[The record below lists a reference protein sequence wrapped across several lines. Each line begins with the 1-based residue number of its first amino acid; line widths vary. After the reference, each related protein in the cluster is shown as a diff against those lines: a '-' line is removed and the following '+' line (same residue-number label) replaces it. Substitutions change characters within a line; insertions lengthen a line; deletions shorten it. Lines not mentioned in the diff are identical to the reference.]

1 MSEHT
6 NPIRARLAAAL
17 AQRHWEPAVLAQATG
32 VPEALVREHLAG
44 AVPVTRAV
52 VQRYSAALGRDAA
65 HLLAEAA
72 QAGVVEDEAAPPLEA
87 VARLLHE
94 AWPHATP
101 AERRQLMASLRAI
114 REQGERH
121 GREQ

>member
-1 MSEHT
+1 VSEHT

-32 VPEALVREHLAG
+32 VPEALVRDHLAG

-52 VQRYSAALGRDAA
+52 VQRYSAALGLDVTD
-65 HLLAEAA
+65 LLAEAA
-72 QAGVVEDEAAPPLEA
+72 QAGVVEDEDVPLEA
-87 VARLLHE
+87 VTRLLHE
-94 AWPHATP
+94 VWPQATP

>member
-6 NPIRARLAAAL
+6 NPIQEQLAAAL

-32 VPEALVREHLAG
+32 VPEALVRDHLAG

-52 VQRYSAALGRDAA
+52 VQRYSAALGLDVA
-65 HLLAEAA
+65 HLLADAA
-72 QAGVVEDEAAPPLEA
+72 QAGVVEDEDAPPLAA
-87 VARLLHE
+87 VASLLHE
-94 AWPHATP
+94 AWPHTTP
-101 AERRQLMASLRAI
+101 AERQQLMASLGAI
-114 REQGERH
+114 RERGERH